1 MHTWEK
7 ISNSKAMCLLKEIR
21 LYVAFMMEAQNHRHT
36 YEQGERGWLATLEQR
51 TFSGERTVQ
60 KWCPL
65 AER

>member
-1 MHTWEK
+1 
-7 ISNSKAMCLLKEIR
+7 MCLLKEIR